1 MILAGDVGGTK
12 TVLALYAL
20 DAGRLVERQREVFPS
35 REHAGLG
42 EILEKFLA
50 SHRGARI
57 QAAGFGVAG
66 VVEDG
71 RVAATNLPWVT
82 QASELAG
89 ALGLPGVA
97 LLNDLEAA
105 AYGMLE
111 LGPEALV
118 ELNPGAAEPE
128 PRAHAAVIAPGTG
141 LGQAALVWDG
151 RRHRAVASEGGHADF
166 APRSDEQ
173 IELLHFLRAELGRVS
188 VERVLSGP
196 GLHNL
201 YRFLRAQSGVPEPDT
216 LRERLAHEDPGA
228 VIGELGLHGDEPVC
242 ARSVALFAAIYGGEA
257 GDLALRLLPHRGV
270 YLGGGITPRLLPVL
284 RRGGFLEAFRAKG
297 RFSERVGRF
306 PVLASLEPAAPLLG
320 AAREAAR
327 EAEVGGSGRP

>member
-12 TVLALYAL
+12 TVLALYEQ
-20 DAGRLVERQREVFPS
+20 DGERLVERQREVFPS
-35 REHAGLG
+35 RAHAGLG
-42 EILEKFLA
+42 EILERFLA
-50 SHRGARI
+50 SRRPLRI
-57 QAAGFGVAG
+57 EAAGFGVAG
-66 VVEDG
+66 VVDDG

-82 QASELAG
+82 EASELAA
-89 ALGLPGVA
+89 ALGLPGVV

-118 ELNPGAAEPE
+118 ELNPGAAEPD
-128 PRAHAAVIAPGTG
+128 PCAHAAVIAPGTG

-151 RRHRAVASEGGHADF
+151 QRHRALASEGGHADF

-173 IELLHFLRAELGRVS
+173 IGLLHFLRAELGRVS

-196 GLHNL
+196 GLHNI
-201 YRFLRAQSGVPEPDT
+201 YRFLRARSAVPEPDA
-216 LRERLAHEDPGA
+216 LRDRLAHEDPGA
-228 VIGELGLHGDEPVC
+228 VIGELGLHGDDPVC
-242 ARSVALFAAIYGGEA
+242 AQSVALFAAIYGGEA

-270 YLGGGITPRLLPVL
+270 YLGGGITPRLLPAL
-284 RRGGFLEAFRAKG
+284 RRGGFMQAFRDKG
-297 RFSERVGRF
+297 RFSEAVARF

-320 AAREAAR
+320 SARHALQGA
-327 EAEVGGSGRP
+327 VLG